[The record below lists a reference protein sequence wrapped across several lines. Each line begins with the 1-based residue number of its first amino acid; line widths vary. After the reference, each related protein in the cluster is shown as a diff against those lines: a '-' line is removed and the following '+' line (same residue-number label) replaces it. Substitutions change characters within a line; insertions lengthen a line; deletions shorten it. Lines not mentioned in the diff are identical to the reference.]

1 MILFREQRLILHSYR
16 KYVTALDVR
25 WLKYIVWVLF
35 IFIANMDIAVLQS
48 VSIGLAV
55 HLPTHNIIPACKAFH
70 SVKLNACETL
80 SMQVNTLPTV

>member
-1 MILFREQRLILHSYR
+1 MAEVHSLGL
-16 KYVTALDVR
+16 VH
-25 WLKYIVWVLF
+25 

-55 HLPTHNIIPACKAFH
+55 HLPTHNIIPACKGFH